1 MPQMRIDPALIIRDR
16 TLLLYLML
24 KVQTVESIIIFLLGI
39 IKTKFKN
46 IADQIHGEEIRVFMS
61 IEKKI

>member
-1 MPQMRIDPALIIRDR
+1 MPQVRIDPALIIRDR

-46 IADQIHGEEIRVFMS
+46 FADQIHGEEIRVFMS

>member
-1 MPQMRIDPALIIRDR
+1 
-16 TLLLYLML
+16 ML
-24 KVQTVESIIIFLLGI
+24 KVQTIESIIIFLLGI